1 MTEAELWHVQLLAVA
16 NSGDALMGVL
26 TIFSGYLAA
35 SYFVGSR
42 LTRDQAVTVSVL
54 FVLGAGLAEFATF
67 VQLRRAFYFIERL
80 TAQFG
85 VQSFMPNTFVT
96 YFATTVM
103 ILLIPAA
110 LYFMY
115 QVRRNPTLG
124 ERST

>member
-1 MTEAELWHVQLLAVA
+1 
-16 NSGDALMGVL
+16 MGVL
-26 TIFSGYLAA
+26 TMFSGYLAA

-42 LTRDQAVTVSVL
+42 LNRYQAVTVSAL

-80 TAQFG
+80 TTQYG
-85 VQSFMPNTFVT
+85 VQSFMPSTFVT

-115 QVRRNPTLG
+115 QVRRNPKLG
-124 ERST
+124 ERS